1 MNTVSASKLPLALL
15 VSLLFILL
23 GLSQAKAIIIR
34 HDQLDSRY
42 VVYAQQYPQLFYL
55 HTRFNNKICIATLIS
70 EQWAIT
76 AGHCTEETPLGEMMN
91 SGVEYSVSIDGE
103 DYAVEELVIHP
114 SYKHPQQSESVD
126 LALLKLDRPVEG
138 ISPIKL
144 YHDLDEMGKVVSFVG
159 WGFSGMGTQG
169 GVDNDGKMR
178 RAQNTVMNAG
188 KWLEFIFDDPR
199 DTNSTALPLEGIPGL
214 GDSGGPALM
223 QTNQGM
229 MIMGVALGEV
239 DNPLA
244 AQQGAYGSISLYER
258 VSSHYEWVSQVIEI
272 EQ

>member
-1 MNTVSASKLPLALL
+1 MNTVSVLKFPLALL

-23 GLSQAKAIIIR
+23 SLAQAQAIIIR

-76 AGHCTEETPLGEMMN
+76 AGHCTEETPLGEMIN
-91 SGVEYSVSIDGE
+91 SGEQYSVSIDGDE
-103 DYAVEELVIHP
+103 YAVAELVIHP

-126 LALLKLDRPVEG
+126 LALIKLDRPVLG

-144 YHDLDEMGKVVSFVG
+144 YQDLDEMGKVVSFVG
-159 WGFSGMGTQG
+159 WGYTGMGTQG

-188 KWLEFIFDDPR
+188 KWLEFSFDDPR
-199 DTNSTALPLEGIPGL
+199 ESNSSALPLEGIPGL
-214 GDSGGPALM
+214 GDSGGPALVE
-223 QTNQGM
+223 TNQGM

-244 AQQGAYGSISLYER
+244 PQQGAYGSISLYER
-258 VSSHYEWVSQVIEI
+258 VSSHYLWVSQVIAVG
-272 EQ
+272 Q

>member
-1 MNTVSASKLPLALL
+1 MNTVSALKFPFVLL
-15 VSLLFILL
+15 ISLLFILM
-23 GLSQAKAIIIR
+23 GLSQTQAIIIR

-91 SGVEYSVSIDGE
+91 SGADYSVSLNGE
-103 DYAVEELVIHP
+103 EYTIAELVMHP
-114 SYKHPQQSESVD
+114 SYKHPQQTESVD
-126 LALLKLDRPVEG
+126 LALIKLDRPVEG
-138 ISPIKL
+138 ISPINL
-144 YHDLDEMGKVVSFVG
+144 YQGVDEMDKVVSFVG
-159 WGFSGMGTQG
+159 WGFTGMGTRG
-169 GVDNDGKMR
+169 ETDNDGKMR

-199 DTNSTALPLEGIPGL
+199 DSNSTALPLEGVPGL

-223 QTNQGM
+223 ETPQGM
-229 MIMGVALGEV
+229 MIMGVALGEIN
-239 DNPLA
+239 NPLA
-244 AQQGAYGSISLYER
+244 AQRGGYGTISLYER
-258 VSSHYEWVSQVIEI
+258 VSSHYAWMMQVIE
-272 EQ
+272 ED